1 MRGRELLEGGM
12 FTYIPLEKRIPED
25 HPLRPIRAMVEE
37 ALKELSPRLA
47 RLYPKRGRPSIPP
60 ERLLRALLL
69 QALYTIRSERQLM
82 EQLDYNLLY
91 RWFVGL
97 DMEDPVWD
105 PTVFTKNR
113 ERLLQGDIARA
124 FFQAV
129 VAQAEAAGLLSAD
142 HFTVD
147 GTLIEAWASQKSFV
161 PREGPDPRDGD
172 DDPGNPTVDFR
183 GQKRSN
189 RTHVSTTDPDARLTK
204 RKGQTSQ
211 LAYHGHV
218 LTENRH
224 GLVVDAEVTRATGRA
239 EWEAALEMAERIPG
253 RHRVT
258 LAGDKGYD
266 YRGLVESL
274 RRLEITPHV
283 VQNTARNWRTALD
296 RRTTRHRGYA
306 QSQRRRK
313 RVEEVFG
320 WMKTV
325 GGLRKTRHRG
335 LPRVTWSFLL
345 TATAYNL
352 VRMRNLMAAT

>member
-1 MRGRELLEGGM
+1 MRGRELLQGGM
-12 FTYIPLEKRIPED
+12 FTYTPLEQRIPED
-25 HPLRPIRAMVEE
+25 HPLRPIRAMVDQ

-47 RLYPKRGRPSIPP
+47 RLYPKRGRPSVPP

-97 DMEDPVWD
+97 DMEDEVWD
-105 PTVFTKNR
+105 ATVFSKNR
-113 ERLLQGDIARA
+113 ERLLAGDIARA
-124 FFQAV
+124 FFGAV
-129 VAQAEAAGLLSAD
+129 VAQARSAGLLSEE

-161 PREGPDPRDGD
+161 PKDGPDPRDD
-172 DDPGNPTVDFR
+172 DEDQGNPTVDFR

-189 RTHVSTTDPDARLTK
+189 RTHVSTTDPDAKLAR
-204 RKGQTSQ
+204 RKGQTAR

-224 GLVVDAEVTRATGRA
+224 GLVVDAEVTQATGRA
-239 EWEAALEMAERIPG
+239 EWEAALAMAQRIPG
-253 RHRVT
+253 QHRVT

-266 YRGLVESL
+266 YRGLVEPL
-274 RRLEITPHV
+274 RRLRVTPHV
-283 VQNTARNWRTALD
+283 AQNLNRYWHTALD

-306 QSQRRRK
+306 QSQRYRK

-320 WMKTV
+320 WMKTI
-325 GGLRKTRHRG
+325 GGMRKTRHRG

-345 TATAYNL
+345 SATAYNL
-352 VRMRNLMAAT
+352 VRMRNLAGAT